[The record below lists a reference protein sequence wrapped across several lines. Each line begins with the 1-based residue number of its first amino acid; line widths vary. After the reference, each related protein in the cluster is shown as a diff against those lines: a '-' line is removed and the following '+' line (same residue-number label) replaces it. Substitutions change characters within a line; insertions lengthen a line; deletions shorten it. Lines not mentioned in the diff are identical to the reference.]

1 MGTIKTTNIEPIA
14 DNGTVTLGSSG
25 DTFSLGSGVTQTIAV
40 NTPMVSLTMSAGQT
54 TTNAAATLVTFD
66 TAEIDTDNAYTNTAG
81 NYKFT
86 VPSGKAGT
94 YMITVMFTSFNENS
108 DTEMVQGYI
117 YKNGAAIS
125 YQRQRND
132 GGGDD
137 TRHAGTTSHWVGTL
151 AEGDYIQFYHYHSV
165 SSASP
170 TIQGTQQARAT
181 ITRLIT

>member
-1 MGTIKTTNIEPIA
+1 MAITKLIA
-14 DNGTVTLGSSG
+14 DSITSG
-25 DTFSLGSGVTQTIAV
+25 AIAS
-40 NTPMVSLTMSAGQT
+40 TPMVSLTMSAGQT
-54 TTNAAATLVTFD
+54 TSNSTATLVTFN
-66 TAEIDTDNAYTNTAG
+66 TVEIDTDSAYTNTSG

-94 YMITVMFTSFNENS
+94 YAITLMLTSFNENS

-117 YKNGAAIS
+117 YKNGGSVS
-125 YQRQRND
+125 YQRHRHD

-137 TRHAGTTSHWVGTL
+137 TRHAGTTTHWVGTL
-151 AEGDYIQFYHYHSV
+151 AVGDYIQFYHYHSV

>member
-1 MGTIKTTNIEPIA
+1 MATLFVDKVDPQSGTNLEI
-14 DNGTVTLGSSG
+14 GSSG
-25 DTFSLGSGVTQTIAV
+25 DTVALGSGATQTIAV

-54 TTNAAATLVTFD
+54 TTDATATLVTFD